1 MIIQTLK
8 LPAPESGATML
19 RALAIGYAK
28 MGRKTLLVLPS
39 QSAWVAF
46 ENKFGLD
53 RDYDVMSAKQ
63 ALMAWKR
70 GGLSVYESVL
80 VDEIDQAYTAE
91 GNLWDI
97 LIHANGRK
105 DTVLVG
111 SDTQA

>member
-39 QSAWVAF
+39 QSAYVAF
-46 ENKFGLD
+46 VNKFGFELD
-53 RDYDVMSAKQ
+53 FDVLTAKET
-63 ALMAWKR
+63 LRSWKR

-80 VDEIDQAYTAE
+80 VDEIDQAHTAE

>member
-39 QSAWVAF
+39 HSAWVAY
-46 ENKFGLD
+46 EAKYNDD
-53 RDYDVMSAKQ
+53 RDFEVLSAKM

-70 GGLSVYESVL
+70 GGLSKFDAIL
-80 VDEIDQAYTAE
+80 MDEIAEAHTAE

-105 DTVLVG
+105 DSVLVG

>member
-28 MGRKTLLVLPS
+28 LGRKTLLVLPS
-39 QSAWVAF
+39 SEAAKEVVKRHGNAVGFDLLYARQALSAW
-46 ENKFGLD
+46 KKGMLL
-53 RDYDVMSAKQ
+53 DYDCI
-63 ALMAWKR
+63 
-70 GGLSVYESVL
+70 L
-80 VDEIDQAYTAE
+80 VDEISQAMTAE

-97 LIHANGRK
+97 LIHASGRS

>member
-19 RALAIGYAK
+19 RALAIGYSQL
-28 MGRKTLLVLPS
+28 GRKTLLVLPS
-39 QSAWVAF
+39 HAAWVDY
-46 ENKFGLD
+46 ESKHNDD
-53 RDYDVMSAKQ
+53 RDFEVLSAKM

-70 GGLSVYESVL
+70 GGLSEFDAIL
-80 VDEIDQAYTAE
+80 VDEIAEAHTSE

-97 LIHANGRK
+97 LIHASGRS